1 MGASCSACSGSPASA
16 VQASGAGWQRS
27 ELRGRGRLVALVVLG
42 ILAQI
47 GRNWLVLHAVGVD
60 TSVFNA
66 IAVLIVSVSLSPL
79 PFGAGVGATAT
90 VLILGSHG
98 LADTAAAGVLLAVDR
113 DGGRALLRR
122 LGLRRPRDRRGPHP
136 PRRRPDLTAPDGQPS

>member
-1 MGASCSACSGSPASA
+1 MPVIAGMVVRSWSGCGGSRAGAARACGAAWPAF
-16 VQASGAGWQRS
+16 R
-27 ELRGRGRLVALVVLG
+27 ELRGRGRLIALVVLG

-47 GRNWLVLHAVGVD
+47 ARNWLVLHAVGVN
-60 TSVFNA
+60 TSILNA

-98 LADTAAAGVLLAVDR
+98 LADTAAAGVLLTVTGTVAR
-113 DGGRALLRR
+113 SATPRGRAATTRSSAVRTRR
-122 LGLRRPRDRRGPHP
+122 A
-136 PRRRPDLTAPDGQPS
+136 AP